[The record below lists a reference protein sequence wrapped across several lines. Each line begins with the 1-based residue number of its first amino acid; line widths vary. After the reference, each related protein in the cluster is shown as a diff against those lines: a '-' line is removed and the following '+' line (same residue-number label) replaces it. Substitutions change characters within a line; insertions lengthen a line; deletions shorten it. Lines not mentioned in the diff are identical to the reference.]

1 MFDLFFNG
9 MMAFQQAAMI
19 LGGGLCFLIGAGILS
34 NGLYW
39 RLKAERV
46 EATIIGIRKKD
57 IYYYPVYRYTL
68 QNGETRDSTSS
79 TGTNSMRG
87 METGKTLRL
96 MVFPDKPEEARPA
109 ASILYLIV
117 GLFFLGPGILFLK
130 IALFSYPLTG
140 FSYAMLG
147 VLVLMAALKFSKH
160 IIPKEQRGTI
170 AEWKEKRK
178 AARAKEWESSPVST
192 MEAFRDTPEGIKA
205 VVQERQQA
213 RVAMPILMVI
223 GCAMIFGAWHFGHK
237 MIALTDHGT
246 RAAGRVVSMESSRD
260 SDGDIAYYPVVEFTD
275 GKSRTVRF
283 KDHFG
288 SSHPSYRTG
297 DDVKVLYLE
306 DMPQPTAVIDRGWM
320 NWLLPGGLG
329 GVGVLFL
336 AMAFSM
342 MRYRDQAA

>member
-1 MFDLFFNG
+1 MLDLFFNG

-19 LGGGLCFLIGAGILS
+19 LGGGLCFLIGAGIIG

-46 EATIIGIRKKD
+46 DATIIGVRKKG
-57 IYYYPVYRYTL
+57 IYYYPVYRYIL
-68 QNGETRDSTSS
+68 GSGEQRETISS

-87 METGKTLRL
+87 METGKAVRL
-96 MVFPDKPEEARPA
+96 MIFPDKPEEARPA

-130 IALFSYPLTG
+130 IALFSYPLTVY
-140 FSYAMLG
+140 SYGMIG
-147 VLVLMAALKFSKH
+147 VLVLMAALKIRRH
-160 IIPKEQRGTI
+160 IIPKEQRGTV

-178 AARAKEWESSPVST
+178 AERAKEWESSSLTT
-192 MEAFRDTPEGIKA
+192 MEEFRDTPEGIRA

-213 RVAMPILMVI
+213 RIAMPILLVI
-223 GCAMIFGAWHFGHK
+223 GCAMIYGGYHFGQK
-237 MIALTDHGT
+237 MISLTEHGT
-246 RAAGRVVSMESSRD
+246 RAEGKVVALETSRN
-260 SDGDIAYYPVVEFTD
+260 SDGDTSYYPVVEFRD
-275 GKSRTVRF
+275 DKGRNVRF
-283 KDHFG
+283 RDGFG

-297 DDVKVLYLE
+297 DDVTVLYLP
-306 DMPQPTAVIDRGWM
+306 DMPQPSAVIDRGWM

-336 AMAFSM
+336 LMGFSM
-342 MRYRDQAA
+342 LRYRDQAA